1 MAAELSQIRA
11 NSRLRRWA
19 AATTAALLL
28 CAGAA
33 SADTLRCGSRII
45 KEGDTQDKVLSVCG
59 EPTHQSRTW
68 IERAPQY
75 ELGGQWYSYPGTE
88 YVPVDLWTYD
98 FGPNK
103 LMQRVRFVAGLVDS
117 IETLGKGT
125 SEY

>member
-11 NSRLRRWA
+11 GFRPA
-19 AATTAALLL
+19 ASILALLAALLL
-28 CAGAA
+28 GAGPAA
-33 SADTLRCGSRII
+33 ADTLRCGSKII

-59 EPTHQSRTW
+59 DPSQKSRTW

-75 ELGGQWYSYPGTE
+75 ELGNQSYSYPGTE

-103 LMQRVRFVAGLVDS
+103 LMQRVRFIDGLVVS